1 MEQWQAFLDT
11 LGYRY
16 WDEKMIG
23 HVLADR
29 YEIRKQLGK
38 KAGRQTLLAW
48 DRQIKSFVVVKLL
61 SFGQEFIWDDLKLFE
76 REAETLRSLSHP
88 AIPKYLDFFE
98 TALPQGQSFALVQS
112 YVKGA
117 SLEAHVKAGRTF
129 SELDVK
135 QLATSL
141 LEILI
146 YLHGRQ
152 PSVIHRDIK
161 PSNILLRNRSG
172 NSLGDVYLVDF
183 GSVQTLA
190 ATEGGTITIVG
201 TYGYMPPEQ
210 FGGRVSPASD
220 LYGLG
225 ATLIYVATG
234 RHPADIPQ
242 KQLKLQFE
250 SLTTLSYELK
260 QWLARLVEPGLDE
273 RFAAAEAALQ
283 KLHLSAHQQLY
294 VERPAVDV
302 APVVI
307 AKPNGSLVKLST
319 SANLL
324 TIQFPQKALNRTH
337 SSLPLFKIVTV
348 WLAAGFFVAF
358 VNLVLSILLLLI
370 CVSIPYLE
378 RSIFKGHLTKSNI
391 LRIDQHQIALELY
404 ENDKLKTSISSSRQT
419 INRLEY
425 RVSDEGYYS
434 LKIWADKEYELG
446 GNDLLSYEELK
457 WLAYELG
464 KWLNLPVK
472 KTRQDIPLPTAIFR
486 KGLPQIIQL
495 QTPLEKPINTKV
507 ILLKRPNW
515 IDILIPIVSSQNT
528 NEYTRLYIDN
538 QQIYQT
544 SASRKDPS
552 PSLRMAI
559 STIEY
564 CSNSDDSNGF
574 LRVWAGTQK
583 YDLGEDGSLSVDELK
598 WLAYELSEWLG
609 LPIYQTQI

>member
-1 MEQWQAFLDT
+1 
-11 LGYRY
+11 
-16 WDEKMIG
+16 MIG

-29 YEIRKQLGK
+29 YEIHEQLGK

-48 DRQIKSFVVVKLL
+48 DRQAKSLVVVKLV
-61 SFGQEFIWDDLKLFE
+61 SFGQELIWDDLKLFE
-76 REAETLRSLSHP
+76 REAETLRTLSHP
-88 AIPKYLDFFE
+88 AIPQYLDFFE
-98 TALPQGQSFALVQS
+98 TILPQGQSLALVQS
-112 YVKGA
+112 YVEGA

-172 NSLGDVYLVDF
+172 NSVGDVYLVDF

-210 FGGRVSPASD
+210 FGGRISPASD
-220 LYGLG
+220 LYSLG

-250 SLTTLSYELK
+250 SLTTLSFELK

-273 RFAAAEAALQ
+273 RFATAEAALQ
-283 KLHLSAHQQLY
+283 KLHMSAHQQIH
-294 VERPAVDV
+294 VQRPAVDV
-302 APVVI
+302 APVAI
-307 AKPNGSLVKLST
+307 AKPNGSSVKLST

-324 TIQFPQKALNRTH
+324 TIQFPQKASKRTYT
-337 SSLPLFKIVTV
+337 SLPVFKNAPV
-348 WLAAGFFVAF
+348 WLAVSFLVAF
-358 VNLVLSILLLLI
+358 VNPVLSILLLLI
-370 CVSIPYLE
+370 WVSVPYLE
-378 RSIFKGHLTKSNI
+378 QSILRIFKRHLTKSHL
-391 LRIDQHQIALELY
+391 LRIDQHQIVFELY
-404 ENDKLKTSISSSRQT
+404 DNDKLKTSIYSSRQT

-425 RVSDEGYYS
+425 QVSDEGYYS
-434 LKIWADKEYELG
+434 LRIWADKEYELG
-446 GNDLLSYEELK
+446 SNELSYEELK

-464 KWLNLPVK
+464 KWLNLPIQ
-472 KTRQDIPLPTAIFR
+472 KTRHDILLPTALFR
-486 KGLPQIIQL
+486 NGLPQILQL
-495 QTPLEKPINTKV
+495 QAPYEKPINTKV
-507 ILLKRPNW
+507 ILLKRPSW
-515 IDILIPIVSSQNT
+515 IDILIPLASRHNPE
-528 NEYTRLYIDN
+528 EYIRLYIDN
-538 QQIYQT
+538 QQIHQT
-544 SASRKDPS
+544 SASRKEPP

-564 CSNSDDSNGF
+564 GSNSDDSDGF